1 MIQIEA
7 RKENEKQVNLYG
19 ISTLSEL
26 AEALKIPVDNLTEE
40 SQKDLDDSEV
50 EAIRDLMYQ
59 LAFVVVEDYQNK
71 CSKVVPITA
80 ERNTNE
86 K

>member
-1 MIQIEA
+1 M
-7 RKENEKQVNLYG
+7 
-19 ISTLSEL
+19 LSIKACRHSL
-26 AEALKIPVDNLTEE
+26 GKYA
-40 SQKDLDDSEV
+40 KDLDDREI

-59 LAFVVVEDYQNK
+59 LAFVMVEDYLNK
-71 CSKVVPITA
+71 CSKVVPIMA

>member
-1 MIQIEA
+1 M
-7 RKENEKQVNLYG
+7 
-19 ISTLSEL
+19 LSIKACRRSL
-26 AEALKIPVDNLTEE
+26 GKYAQN
-40 SQKDLDDSEV
+40 LDDSEV

-80 ERNTNE
+80 ERNKNE